1 MTVGLS
7 LLKVVCATF
16 LASIIFA
23 SPVHGDIISTLK
35 EKGFQVISPTDNGYA
50 NASAPFNL
58 RFSWKPAAVT
68 YPRNAQDISEI
79 LKISAEYKTSVSA
92 RSGGHSY
99 IANALG
105 GKDGAIV
112 VDLSLLN
119 TVQFNSDTNLATIG
133 TGNTLG
139 NLALALNA
147 NGRAMPHGTCP
158 YVGIGGH
165 AGHGGFGLS
174 SRAWGLTL
182 DTIESLEV
190 VLASG
195 EIVTASEKSHPD
207 LFWALRGSSSSFGI
221 VTSITAKTLA
231 APSQVTTIRYSWD
244 LATSDAA
251 AAILSFQNY
260 SQTFDIPPELGLE
273 LVMSK
278 GSAPGRVFFRVQ
290 GGYYTPNV
298 NGSLDAALN
307 PLLQTL
313 PKPTTITV
321 IPRSYIDS
329 VTYFGGA
336 GRLNTT
342 VAPETPNT
350 FYAKSLMVPE
360 RSPLT
365 QQAVEM
371 WTQYLGNEG
380 FNASTT
386 WFVDVEL
393 YGGRNSAINAVPT
406 DATSFGRRDTL
417 FTMQFYTSAPGGLPP
432 FPDDGFTLLDGMVDL
447 IIQNSPKNWD
457 YGAYANY
464 VDDRLVDWQRRYYD
478 SHYPRLELLKTM
490 YDPRDTFK
498 FPTSIQDL

>member
-1 MTVGLS
+1 MTLLLRRVQASFLILS
-7 LLKVVCATF
+7 F
-16 LASIIFA
+16 LCVQIAR
-23 SPVHGDIISTLK
+23 GDLISSLQSRD
-35 EKGFQVISPTDNGYA
+35 FQVVSPTDIAYA

-68 YPRNAQDISEI
+68 YPRSAQDISDI
-79 LKISAEYKTSVSA
+79 LKISTEHGLSVSA

-105 GKDGAIV
+105 GKDGAVV

-119 TVQFNSDTNLATIG
+119 TMQVDPSTNLATIG

-139 NLALALNA
+139 DLALALNA

-158 YVGIGGH
+158 YVGVGGH
-165 AGHGGFGLS
+165 SGHGGFGLS

-190 VLASG
+190 VLANG
-195 EIVTASEKSHPD
+195 DIVTASSESHPD

-221 VTSITAKTLA
+221 VTSVTAKTFP

-244 LATSDAA
+244 LAAADAS
-251 AAILSFQNY
+251 AAILAFQNY
-260 SQTFDIPPELGLE
+260 SQVADIPPELGLE

-278 GSAPGRVFFRVQ
+278 GSALGRVFFRIQ
-290 GGYYTPNV
+290 GGYYTPDI
-298 NGSLDAALN
+298 NGTLSSTLS
-307 PLLQTL
+307 PLLTVL

-329 VTYFGGA
+329 VNYFGGE
-336 GRLNTT
+336 GTLNTT
-342 VAPETPNT
+342 IAPETPNT
-350 FYAKSLMVPE
+350 FYAKSLMVPD

-365 QQAVEM
+365 KAAVDK
-371 WTQYLGNEG
+371 WTQYLGGEG
-380 FNASTT
+380 FNASTK

-393 YGGRNSAINAVPT
+393 YGGRNSAINSVPNES
-406 DATSFGRRDTL
+406 TSFGRRDAL

-432 FPDDGFTLLDGMVDL
+432 FPEDGFTLLDDMVDI

-464 VDDRLVDWQRRYYD
+464 VDDRLFDWQRRYYA
-478 SHYPRLELLKTM
+478 SHYPRLEALKAV
-490 YDPRDTFK
+490 YDPRDVFR
-498 FPTSIQDL
+498 FPTSIQE